1 MELAL
6 IVAVSENGVI
16 GVDGDLP
23 WRLPG
28 DLKFF
33 KNTTMGHHI
42 IMGRKTHE
50 SMGGR
55 VLPGRTNVV
64 VTRNPEYR
72 ASEGALVVHSLDA
85 ALGLAERAG
94 DDRPFVIGGAQLY
107 ALALPRV
114 DRMVMTVVRTQLD
127 GDTHFPWIPPSDW
140 AVESREAH
148 ARDDKNP
155 YDYEFVVMTRRR

>member
-33 KNTTMGHHI
+33 KRTTMGHHI
-42 IMGRKTHE
+42 LMGRKTHE

-64 VTRNPEYR
+64 VSRNRDYR
-72 ASEGALVVHSLDA
+72 PSQGAVLVHSLDE
-85 ALGLAERAG
+85 ALALAESAG
-94 DDRPFVIGGAQLY
+94 DESPFVIGGAQLY

-114 DRMVMTVVRTQLD
+114 SRLVMTVVRAQID
-127 GDTHFPWIPPSDW
+127 GDTHFPWVPPCDW
-140 AVESREAH
+140 QVESRQTHEA
-148 ARDDKNP
+148 DDANP
-155 YDYEFVVMTRRR
+155 YGYEFVVMSRQR